1 MSDESPG
8 QKGKLK
14 VFLGYAAGVGKTYQ
28 MLDECRRLQREGHD
42 VVIGYFE
49 PHGRQDTIAKTE
61 GLEILTRRRVEY
73 RGREFEEMD
82 TPAIL
87 ARQPKICAVDE
98 FAHTNVPGS
107 ERTKR

>member
-1 MSDESPG
+1 TRSKRDWSSDVCSSD
-8 QKGKLK
+8 L
-14 VFLGYAAGVGKTYQ
+14 
-28 MLDECRRLQREGHD
+28 EGHD

-73 RGREFEEMD
+73 RGREFEEMA

-98 FAHTNVPGS
+98 FAHTNVPRS
-107 ERTKR
+107 EERRVGKDGRTRWA